1 MPLRCQGRPG
11 AIQVGLESAC
21 TRKRNNLE
29 RSRVTLYAPCILC
42 TDQYCSRYMLGTLG
56 KGEISTGVNHLGFR
70 CANAGSRDT
79 AEKRRKMKEQEELPC
94 RGPFVH

>member
-1 MPLRCQGRPG
+1 
-11 AIQVGLESAC
+11 
-21 TRKRNNLE
+21 
-29 RSRVTLYAPCILC
+29 
-42 TDQYCSRYMLGTLG
+42 MLGTLG